1 MQSGNVFEVLPHGQ
15 VVVEGRRVCEKT
27 ETPTSL
33 DLVRRRTEQRDLSMV
48 RIEKAGC
55 DSQEGRLAGGG
66 CADFS
71 EYKRCCGVIEGLA
84 RAERELLDLTKQI
97 DDD

>member
-1 MQSGNVFEVLPHGQ
+1 MNDMADH
-15 VVVEGRRVCEKT
+15 
-27 ETPTSL
+27 
-33 DLVRRRTEQRDLSMV
+33 
-48 RIEKAGC
+48 I
-55 DSQEGRLAGGG
+55 AGGA
-66 CADFS
+66 CADFA

>member
-1 MQSGNVFEVLPHGQ
+1 MLPANDNLA
-15 VVVEGRRVCEKT
+15 EFLRKT
-27 ETPTSL
+27 L
-33 DLVRRRTEQRDLSMV
+33 RQQMNDLADH
-48 RIEKAGC
+48 I
-55 DSQEGRLAGGG
+55 AGGG

-97 DDD
+97 EDD

>member
-1 MQSGNVFEVLPHGQ
+1 MQTASDNLAEFLRQ
-15 VVVEGRRVCEKT
+15 
-27 ETPTSL
+27 SL
-33 DLVRRRTEQRDLSMV
+33 RNQMNDMADH
-48 RIEKAGC
+48 I
-55 DSQEGRLAGGG
+55 AGGG

-84 RAERELLDLTKQI
+84 RAERELLDLTNQI

>member
-1 MQSGNVFEVLPHGQ
+1 MQTVSDNLAEFL
-15 VVVEGRRVCEKT
+15 RK
-27 ETPTSL
+27 SL
-33 DLVRRRTEQRDLSMV
+33 RQQMNDLADH
-48 RIEKAGC
+48 I
-55 DSQEGRLAGGG
+55 AGGG
-66 CADFS
+66 SADVP

>member
-1 MQSGNVFEVLPHGQ
+1 MQSASDNLAEYL
-15 VVVEGRRVCEKT
+15 RK
-27 ETPTSL
+27 SL
-33 DLVRRRTEQRDLSMV
+33 RQQMNDMADH
-48 RIEKAGC
+48 I
-55 DSQEGRLAGGG
+55 AGGG
-66 CADFS
+66 CQDFN

>member
-1 MQSGNVFEVLPHGQ
+1 MQTVSDNLADYL
-15 VVVEGRRVCEKT
+15 RK
-27 ETPTSL
+27 SL
-33 DLVRRRTEQRDLSMV
+33 RQQMNDLADH
-48 RIEKAGC
+48 I
-55 DSQEGRLAGGG
+55 AGGG
-66 CADFS
+66 CIDFN

>member
-1 MQSGNVFEVLPHGQ
+1 MNDMADH
-15 VVVEGRRVCEKT
+15 
-27 ETPTSL
+27 
-33 DLVRRRTEQRDLSMV
+33 
-48 RIEKAGC
+48 I
-55 DSQEGRLAGGG
+55 AGGG

>member
-1 MQSGNVFEVLPHGQ
+1 MPPVSDNVAEFL
-15 VVVEGRRVCEKT
+15 RK
-27 ETPTSL
+27 SI
-33 DLVRRRTEQRDLSMV
+33 RTQMNDMADH
-48 RIEKAGC
+48 I
-55 DSQEGRLAGGG
+55 AGGG

>member
-1 MQSGNVFEVLPHGQ
+1 MQTASDNLAEYL
-15 VVVEGRRVCEKT
+15 RK
-27 ETPTSL
+27 SL
-33 DLVRRRTEQRDLSMV
+33 RQQMNDMADH
-48 RIEKAGC
+48 I
-55 DSQEGRLAGGG
+55 AGGG
-66 CADFS
+66 CADFN

>member
-1 MQSGNVFEVLPHGQ
+1 MQTVSDNLAEFL
-15 VVVEGRRVCEKT
+15 RK
-27 ETPTSL
+27 SL
-33 DLVRRRTEQRDLSMV
+33 RQQMTDMADH
-48 RIEKAGC
+48 I
-55 DSQEGRLAGGG
+55 AGGG